1 MMKTEKPRTFGNS
14 NQNGRQI
21 HKLHSSRERSLIQ
34 PVGKTS
40 KPYAPFISKPE
51 TERTFQHKTTFTF
64 YKKRKTADNPFLFK
78 KNIVNFRANQNTVY
92 TTAKPKCPTMLTT
105 GLFTFPNKSKMNR
118 CF

>member
-1 MMKTEKPRTFGNS
+1 MKTETPRTFGNS
-14 NQNGRQI
+14 NQNGRKIQ
-21 HKLHSSRERSLIQ
+21 KLHSSRERR

-64 YKKRKTADNPFLFK
+64 YKKRKTEDNPFLFK
-78 KNIVNFRANQNTVY
+78 KKHSKFQS
-92 TTAKPKCPTMLTT
+92 KPKYSLHHCKTEMPLMLTA
-105 GLFTFPNKSKMNR
+105 GLFIFPNKSKMNR